1 MSPEADM
8 MMRAFTKYSLMK
20 ESRLDEV
27 SNHDILLFRLT
38 QDFLRKQS
46 ILYNE
51 ENSTVG
57 TTSQSSN
64 EIIRSIKVQ
73 NPLESEDETAETG
86 DLKVQ
91 SSIKKRKPRRS
102 KQEIS

>member
-1 MSPEADM
+1 M
-8 MMRAFTKYSLMK
+8 MMRAFTKYSLLK
-20 ESRLDEV
+20 ESQLDEV

-51 ENSTVG
+51 ESSIVG
-57 TTSQSSN
+57 TASQSFN
-64 EIIRSIKVQ
+64 EIIGPIKVQ
-73 NPLESEDETAETG
+73 NPLESEDETAET
-86 DLKVQ
+86 DHLKVQ
-91 SSIKKRKPRRS
+91 SSIKKRKPRRN